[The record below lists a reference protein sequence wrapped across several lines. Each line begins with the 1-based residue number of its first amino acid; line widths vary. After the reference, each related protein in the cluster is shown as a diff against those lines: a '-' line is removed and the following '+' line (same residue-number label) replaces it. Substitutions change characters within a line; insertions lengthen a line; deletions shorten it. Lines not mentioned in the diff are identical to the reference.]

1 MKMFVRKSLI
11 EQLRGI
17 LEKASTRNDE
27 IDISVNERFDKMQLI
42 ENEII
47 ELKDER
53 KVNGKISSAIR
64 DLLK

>member
-1 MKMFVRKSLI
+1 MFVRKSLI